1 MKIFVLLPVHD
12 RLAHTC
18 KVLEALRAQ
27 TLADVLQIVVIDDG
41 STDGTGQFLAEQ
53 TDVVTL
59 TGDGNLWWGGAI
71 QRGLEWVLAQ
81 HPGVEDYVLFQNN
94 DTWFEPGYI
103 QELIDVSRDHGGA
116 AVGSVIHEADRAPPL
131 VSIGPRVD
139 INRLAVW
146 DVLSELDPDEAS
158 SPKHIYR
165 VDALS
170 GRGTLYPVG
179 LFRRY
184 GLMRPR
190 LLPHYMADYEV
201 AMRFA
206 RHGTPLLVSTR
217 AVVHSPP
224 VYGNDVSRM
233 GFWERRF
240 GRRSSGNVVYR
251 IFFYLMVGSPLQR
264 LSGPLRMALFS
275 ALHAWTRWTSLKND
289 LHVRM

>member
-1 MKIFVLLPVHD
+1 MKVFVLLPVHD
-12 RLAHTC
+12 RLAHTR

-27 TLADVLQIVVIDDG
+27 TLADNLQIVVIDDG

-53 TDVVTL
+53 SGVVAL
-59 TGDGNLWWGGAI
+59 KGDGSLWWGGAI
-71 QRGLEWVLAQ
+71 QRGLEWIQAQ
-81 HPGVEDYVLFQNN
+81 HPSIEDYVLFQNN

-116 AVGSVIHEADRAPPL
+116 AVGSVIHEADRVPPL

-146 DVLSELDPDEAS
+146 DVLSELAPDEAS
-158 SPKHIYR
+158 SPEHTYR

-170 GRGTLYPVG
+170 GRGTLYPVD
-179 LFRRY
+179 LFNRY

-217 AVVHSPP
+217 AIVYSPP

-233 GFWERRF
+233 GFWERCF

-251 IFFYLMVGSPLQR
+251 VFFYLLVGSPLQR
-264 LSGPLRMALFS
+264 LSGPLRMAFFS
-275 ALHAWTRWTSLKND
+275 ARHAWIRWTRLKND
-289 LHVRM
+289 SRIRM